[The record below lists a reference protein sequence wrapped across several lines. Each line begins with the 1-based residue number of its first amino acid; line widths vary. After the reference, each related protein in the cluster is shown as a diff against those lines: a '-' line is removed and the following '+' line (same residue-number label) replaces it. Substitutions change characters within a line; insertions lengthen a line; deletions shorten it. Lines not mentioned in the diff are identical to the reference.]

1 MCLVFVLF
9 YNFTSIFTKLVKWCR
24 QNVELLS
31 KVVWGLVWAPPT
43 SHPYF
48 SSLSC
53 SYLCPQPT
61 WDRRVSPLSFISLC
75 RLLGQPLSQRSLE
88 ALSRKQLNCL
98 SFQSQLNYGIHTQW
112 DLTCWKRLRELL
124 TYEYGKLSKY
134 IVKWQ
139 KKGVYT
145 YGQLNYDKGV
155 KSIQWRRDSL
165 FNKWCWENWTP
176 TWKGM
181 KLEHSLTP
189 YPKRKLKMD

>member
-1 MCLVFVLF
+1 MSARATRPRSRRGRHTLPVSVPPSCHTQPCKTPAPRSAWLRAQPWGSFVGWAGPCGREF
-9 YNFTSIFTKLVKWCR
+9 R
-24 QNVELLS
+24 GG
-31 KVVWGLVWAPPT
+31 WG
-43 SHPYF
+43 
-48 SSLSC
+48 
-53 SYLCPQPT
+53 
-61 WDRRVSPLSFISLC
+61 
-75 RLLGQPLSQRSLE
+75 SQRSLE

-98 SFQSQLNYGIHTQW
+98 SVQSQLNYGIHTQW

-139 KKGVYT
+139 KKGVYS

-176 TWKGM
+176 TCKGM
-181 KLEHSLTP
+181 ELEHSLTP

>member
-1 MCLVFVLF
+1 MEENLSQSSGWWRHQRKSPPRTPGEPPPCLSL
-9 YNFTSIFTKLVKWCR
+9 
-24 QNVELLS
+24 
-31 KVVWGLVWAPPT
+31 PT

-61 WDRRVSPLSFISLC
+61 WERRVSPLSFISLC
-75 RLLGQPLSQRSLE
+75 WLLGQLLSQRSLE

-98 SFQSQLNYGIHTQW
+98 SVQSQLNHGIHTQW

-145 YGQLNYDKGV
+145 YGQLNYNKGV
-155 KSIQWRRDSL
+155 RSIQWRRDSL
-165 FNKWCWENWTP
+165 FNKWCWENWTVACKRMRLENFLMP
-176 TWKGM
+176 YTKINSEIKGLM
-181 KLEHSLTP
+181 T
-189 YPKRKLKMD
+189 